1 MISGLV
7 VKSQLEID
15 EKAYWNKDVSRL
27 LGIADSTV
35 RKWCLALE
43 RNGYTFIR
51 GHKESRAFLKHD
63 INALKHFQDLTKV
76 GSFTIEQAAKIVVE
90 QYSDRRDSDIT
101 ASVPSTNERSESVA
115 ETYLK
120 KLVELQQEQVE
131 INKEQIDIN
140 KELLKRL
147 SERDKLIEEQ
157 LSYIAR
163 LNEQAA
169 TVEQER
175 TQHMIDTA
183 EEKEVKKK
191 GLTERIISLFK
202 N

>member
-1 MISGLV
+1 MISELV

-101 ASVPSTNERSESVA
+101 ASVPSNNERSESVA
-115 ETYLK
+115 ESYLK
-120 KLVELQQEQVE
+120 KMVELQQEQV
-131 INKEQIDIN
+131 DVN

-157 LSYIAR
+157 LIYIAR
-163 LNEQAA
+163 LNGQAA